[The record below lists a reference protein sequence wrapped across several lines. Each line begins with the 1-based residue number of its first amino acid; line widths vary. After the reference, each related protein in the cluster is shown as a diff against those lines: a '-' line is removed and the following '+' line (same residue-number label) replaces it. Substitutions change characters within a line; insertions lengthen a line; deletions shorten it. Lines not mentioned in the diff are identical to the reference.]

1 MCSTQNSTGGRRE
14 DDAPAHSIGQ
24 GDMGSNCPRSPHWQ
38 TCPAAGPPGAS
49 RTSSCA
55 CSNSK
60 TCKHIVTLLGRKST
74 QEVHGQRE
82 LALATG
88 SNTQE
93 TSALKL
99 GEQRNGNT
107 TWGLRA
113 AHTRMLTRAHM
124 APGGSRFHQWPSSRA
139 APRLAQNFIC
149 CNLLPATLL
158 LLRHKHSYSSIY
170 LPSSENH
177 AEPFSLDQRT
187 GAAGPLWLYA
197 SLCRCGQG
205 SPPPAR
211 WGHRRPKW

>member
-1 MCSTQNSTGGRRE
+1 MLKQQDVQTHRHSARKKEHTGSTRTARTGSGYWVQHSRNLCTEAGGAEKRE
-14 DDAPAHSIGQ
+14 HHLGVES
-24 GDMGSNCPRSPHWQ
+24 SPH
-38 TCPAAGPPGAS
+38 T
-49 RTSSCA
+49 
-55 CSNSK
+55 
-60 TCKHIVTLLGRKST
+60 H
-74 QEVHGQRE
+74 
-82 LALATG
+82 
-88 SNTQE
+88 
-93 TSALKL
+93 
-99 GEQRNGNT
+99 
-107 TWGLRA
+107 
-113 AHTRMLTRAHM
+113 AHTCTHG

-149 CNLLPATLL
+149 CNLSPATLL